1 MDKTQ
6 EILSD
11 IVVYNKYAKFL
22 SEVNRRENWTEIV
35 DRYLNM
41 MVTKFPK
48 LKNEI
53 LEKGKLI
60 HNKKL
65 LMSMRAAQFSGKA
78 VERNNA
84 RVFNCSY
91 LPMDSYQCFSETMFL
106 LLTGCGVGYSVQ
118 QHHIEKMPE
127 IVVPTKSKKFLVAD
141 NIEGWADAIKQLM
154 KSYFGITKYKPKFD
168 LNDIRKKGELLI
180 TSGGKAPGPDPLRVC
195 LAKIEGLLESKNT
208 GDRLSSLEIHDIQCY
223 IADAVLAGGIR
234 RAAMISLFSMEDKD
248 MLTCKFGN
256 WWEKNPQRGRANNSV
271 VAVRSRLQEQDFKN
285 VWKMVEESGSGEPG
299 ISLTDNQDWGFNP
312 CHEIALRP
320 YTFCNLV
327 EINGGAIESEKDF
340 YKTCEVAAFFGTLQ
354 ASFTDF
360 HYLRPIWKRNT
371 DKDALVGVGIT
382 GIANGNLIKL
392 REKNPEILKQGAAEV
407 KAVNTIISTLIEI
420 NKAARTTTVKPAGTT
435 SIVLGTSSG
444 IHAWHAKKYIRNM
457 QCAVGSDLHKYFVSK
472 HPLLVE
478 TMVYQPNTA
487 VIGIPQIAPKYGV
500 LREDETALDLLDRI
514 KTYNLEWV
522 REGHRSGS
530 NFNNVS
536 ATVSIKPDEWK
547 DVGDWMWKN
556 RNTFSGLSV
565 LPYDGGTYK
574 NAPFEEVSEEVF
586 NKKLEY
592 IKNNE
597 INLNEITELVD
608 NTVIGDTIACAGGSC
623 EII

>member
-6 EILSD
+6 EVLSE
-11 IVVYNKYAKFL
+11 IVVYNKYAKYL
-22 SEVNRRENWTEIV
+22 PSESRRETWEEITN
-35 DRYLNM
+35 RYLNTM
-41 MVTKFPK
+41 IKKFPK
-48 LKNEI
+48 LKSEI

-60 HNKKL
+60 HSKKL
-65 LMSMRAAQFSGKA
+65 LMSMRAAQFGGVA
-78 VERNNA
+78 IERNNA
-84 RVFNCSY
+84 RVFNCSF

-127 IVVPTKSKKFLVAD
+127 IVKPIKTKKYLVAD

-154 KSYFGITKYKPKFD
+154 KAYLGITKYKPVFD
-168 LNDIRKKGELLI
+168 LNDIREKGELLI
-180 TSGGKAPGPDPLRVC
+180 TSGGKAPGPEPLRLC
-195 LAKIEGLLESKNT
+195 LVQVEAI
-208 GDRLSSLEIHDIQCY
+208 LSNKKDGEKLTSLEIHDIQCY
-223 IADAVLAGGIR
+223 IADCVLSGGVR
-234 RAAMISLFSMEDKD
+234 RAAMLALFSMEDED

-256 WWEKNPQRGRANNSV
+256 WWESNPQRGRANNSV
-271 VAVRSRLQEQDFKN
+271 VAVRSRLKEEDFKA
-285 VWKMVEESGSGEPG
+285 VWEMVEKSGSGEPG

-327 EINGGAIESEKDF
+327 EINGGAVDSEQDF
-340 YKTCEVAAFFGTLQ
+340 YETCKVAAFFGTLQ

-382 GIANGNLIKL
+382 GIANGNLIEL
-392 REKNPEILKQGAAEV
+392 KNKAGGILATGAKII
-407 KAVNTIISTLIEI
+407 KAVNEEWATIIGI
-420 NKAARTTTVKPAGTT
+420 NKAARTTTIKPAGTT

-457 QCAVGSDLHKYFVSK
+457 QCAVGSDLYNYFKSN
-472 HPLLVE
+472 HPLLIE
-478 TMVYQPNTA
+478 HMVYQPNTA
-487 VIGIPQIAPKYGV
+487 VIGIPQIAPEKGV
-500 LREDETALDLLDRI
+500 LREDETALRLLERI

-547 DVGDWMWKN
+547 DVGDWMWEN

-586 NKKLEY
+586 NEKLRY
-592 IKNNE
+592 IENVN
-597 INLNEITELVD
+597 IDLTQIIELVD
-608 NTVIGDTIACAGGSC
+608 NTKISDTVACSGGSC
-623 EII
+623 ELI